1 MKKIFIPTY
10 GGGHVNLIIPV
21 ARELKKLGIEVTI
34 LGLTIANLAL
44 EKANIEHKKL
54 QDYLFLYSDEEVE
67 KIKAIGYKLAK
78 DNHKSENLSFE
89 DTAYYYGIGL
99 YSLILEKGERE
110 ALRLFEKYDR
120 KTFSPNDFMR
130 RLLLHE
136 KPDGVTSTCNVR
148 YEKAA
153 IEEAKILNIKTYLF
167 CDFIGSEY
175 GGVNNFDYIFCIN
188 EEQRKFFVNRGI
200 ENERLYVVGQPAFDS
215 LFNIDIKRET
225 LEKELDI
232 KLLDKVI
239 LWICSEYPSV
249 EGMLQIYED
258 IELAAKEMSNYT
270 FIIKL
275 HPCSNIDY
283 FHTMN
288 NMHIVKNY
296 DIQKLIFN
304 SNLII
309 GTISTSVHES
319 IILKKPII
327 MPNYLDEDYE
337 VAVHYC
343 ESGSAML
350 LTEKG
355 TLLEAI
361 KELMFSE
368 DEKNKLLLNQKIYQ
382 VEPNSA
388 ERAASIILGERS
400 VKKCQKYY

>member
-21 ARELKKLGIEVTI
+21 ARELKKLDIEVTI

-44 EKANIEHKKL
+44 EKANIEYKKL

-67 KIKAIGYKLAK
+67 KIKDIGYNLAK

-99 YSLILEKGERE
+99 YSLILEKGESE

-120 KTFSPNDFMR
+120 KAFSPNDFMR
-130 RLLLHE
+130 RLLLYE

-167 CDFIGSEY
+167 CDFIDEEY
-175 GGVNNFDYIFCIN
+175 GGVKNFDYIFCIN
-188 EEQRKFFVNRGI
+188 ENQRKFFINRGI
-200 ENERLYVVGQPAFDS
+200 DKERLYVVGQPAFDA

-225 LEKELDI
+225 LEKELNI

-258 IELAAKEMSNYT
+258 IELVAKEMSDCT

-283 FHTMN
+283 FHTTSN
-288 NMHIVKNY
+288 IYIVKNY

-304 SNLII
+304 SNLVI

-327 MPNYLDEDYE
+327 MPNYLDEDYG
-337 VAVHYC
+337 VAAHYY
-343 ESGSAML
+343 ESGSVML
-350 LTEKG
+350 LTQKG
-355 TLLEAI
+355 SLLSAI
-361 KELMFSE
+361 KKLMLSKDARNE
-368 DEKNKLLLNQKIYQ
+368 LLLNQKIYQ

-388 ERAASIILGERS
+388 RSVASIIVGQRS
-400 VKKCQKYY
+400 IKKCQKY